1 MEGNYFNSNIL
12 ALANS
17 NSNLALGLNGNLD
30 SESDYS
36 FIESKTGDIV
46 PCVDSNHKKTLHS
59 KIDPIREGSR
69 FLSMYKSKGFLI
81 FLGFGGAYHIK
92 PFIEKNEFSTI
103 LIIDKDLERF
113 KATISKMNMKE
124 IFLNPA
130 VNILIDPTPEKL
142 YKFIIENYIPAIC
155 GDVTTIP
162 LRQRV
167 NAETEFFTGCI
178 DTVKSALD
186 RISDDYTVQTRF
198 GKKWFSNTLFNI
210 KESARVKPILKPI
223 KSAIITAA
231 GPSLEDSIEEIRER
245 HKESTLIATDTTAP
259 ALLEYGI
266 RPDIII
272 SIDCQHIS
280 YYHFMKNIPKDI
292 PLVLDIASPR
302 KLTSLFDTVYFFT
315 SGHPFSQFV
324 SKRYKSFPILNTSG
338 GSVTHAALS
347 LADALNAKDIYL
359 YGADFSYPLGKSYSR
374 GTYIYDYFDKISSK
388 TTSLESSFFSFIMQ
402 SRDINIEPCKNGLR
416 YITKPMIGYKNN
428 LERESNNLNGQLH
441 VKESLGCSITVENTS
456 RSKPGIYSLF
466 AEGRINQSSLD
477 FLHDYKEIL
486 QSLPDI
492 IFPIEVYINS
502 LNREQQLVWLTII
515 PVLASHRG
523 EEELSNKLM
532 NKTIDWMIS
541 RIDRHIYM
549 EEQKKG
555 A

>member
-17 NSNLALGLNGNLD
+17 NSNLALGLSSNGNND
-30 SESDYS
+30 SYYS
-36 FIESKTGDIV
+36 FIESKSGDLV
-46 PCVDSNHKKTLHS
+46 PCVDSDDKKTLHS
-59 KIDPIREGSR
+59 KIDPKREGER

-81 FLGFGGAYHIK
+81 FLGLGGAYHIK

-103 LIIDKDLERF
+103 LIIDKDIDRF
-113 KATISKMNMKE
+113 KATISNMDLKE

-130 VNILIDPTPEKL
+130 VNILIDPDPETL
-142 YKFIIENYIPAIC
+142 FQFIIENYIPAIC

-167 NAETEFFTGCI
+167 NAETEFFSGCI
-178 DTVKSALD
+178 DVIKNALD

-210 KESARVKPILKPI
+210 KEANRVKPILKPI
-223 KSAIITAA
+223 RSAIITAA
-231 GPSLEDSIEEIRER
+231 GPSLEDHIEEIRER
-245 HKESTLIATDTTAP
+245 QKTSTLIATDTTAP
-259 ALLEYGI
+259 ALLEYNI
-266 RPDIII
+266 KPDIII

-280 YYHFMKNIPKDI
+280 YYHFLKDIPKDI

-302 KLTSLFDTVYFFT
+302 KLSTMFDTVYFFT
-315 SGHPFSQFV
+315 SGHPFGQYIN
-324 SKRYKSFPILNTSG
+324 KNYKSFPSLNTSG

-347 LADALNAKDIYL
+347 LADALNAREIHL

-374 GTYIYDYFDKISSK
+374 GTYIYDFFNKTCSK
-388 TTSLESSFFSFIMQ
+388 TRSLESSFFSFIMQ
-402 SRDINIEPCKNGLR
+402 SRDITIEKCEDGLR
-416 YITKPMIGYKNN
+416 YVTKPMIGYKSN
-428 LERESNNLNGQLH
+428 LE
-441 VKESLGCSITVENTS
+441 KESETLRGKLHIKEGKGCKILVDDSEPHQPSIL
-456 RSKPGIYSLF
+456 PLF
-466 AEGRINQSSLD
+466 AEGRIKQNSLD
-477 FLHDYKEIL
+477 FLIGYKKIL
-486 QSLPDI
+486 ISLPNI
-492 IFPIEVYINS
+492 IFPIEAYLNS
-502 LNREQQLVWLTII
+502 LNKDQQLVWLTII

-523 EEELSNKLM
+523 DTELSTKLM
-532 NKTIDWMIS
+532 NTTINWMIS

>member
-1 MEGNYFNSNIL
+1 MEGSYFNSNIL

-17 NSNLALGLNGNLD
+17 NNDLALGLSYNCNND
-30 SESDYS
+30 SNYK
-36 FIESKTGDIV
+36 FIESKSGDIV
-46 PCVDSNHKKTLHS
+46 PCVDKDVKKTLHS
-59 KIDPIREGSR
+59 KIDPQREGSR
-69 FLSMYKSKGFLI
+69 FTSMYKSKGFLI
-81 FLGFGGAYHIK
+81 FLGLGGAYHIK

-103 LIIDKDLERF
+103 LILDKDIHRF
-113 KATISKMNMKE
+113 EATISKMDMKE

-130 VNILIDPTPEKL
+130 INIFIDPKPEKL
-142 YKFIIENYIPAIC
+142 YQFIIDNYVPAVC

-167 NAETEFFTGCI
+167 NAETEFFTECV
-178 DTVKSALD
+178 DTIKNALD
-186 RISDDYTVQTRF
+186 RISDDYTVQTNF

-210 KESARVKPILKPI
+210 KESAKIKPILKPI

-231 GPSLEDSIEEIRER
+231 GPSLEDDIETIREQQ
-245 HKESTLIATDTTAP
+245 KESTLIATDTTAP
-259 ALLEYGI
+259 VLIEHGI
-266 RPDIII
+266 KPDIII

-280 YYHFMKNIPKDI
+280 YYHFLKKIPRDI

-302 KLTSLFDTVYFFT
+302 KLSSLFDTVYFFT
-315 SGHPFSQFV
+315 SGHPFSQYV
-324 SKRYKSFPILNTSG
+324 SKNYKSFPNLNTSG

-374 GTYIYDYFDKISSK
+374 GTYIYDYFNK
-388 TTSLESSFFSFIMQ
+388 TCSRTASLESSFFSFIMH
-402 SRDINIEPCKNGLR
+402 SRDINIEKCKDGLR

-428 LERESNNLNGQLH
+428 LEAESRNIKGTLH
-441 VKESLGCSITVENTS
+441 VKENRGCKILIEKDSNPELNIL
-456 RSKPGIYSLF
+456 SLF
-466 AEGRINQSSLD
+466 AEGRITVGSNK
-477 FLHDYKEIL
+477 FLQEYRKNL

-492 IFPIEVYINS
+492 IFPIEAYINS
-502 LNREQQLVWLTII
+502 LNKKQRLVWLTII
-515 PVLASHRG
+515 PVLANHRG
-523 EEELSNKLM
+523 EKELSNKLM
-532 NKTIDWMIS
+532 NKTITWMIS